1 VLPAFPADGAVL
13 KCGREADENPG
24 VSAAPSPESPR
35 PEADLRCLVCGAK
48 VRPEENWCS
57 LCHTP
62 VGHTPDGPAATAP
75 DGADTPSGAAGT
87 AGDGERPAPREV
99 DPEAVAAAEKLLA
112 QLAADEA
119 AREDTWNV
127 VPREGLSGRRG
138 TALAIGGGVA
148 FALLL
153 VLGLTL
159 LGLFL

>member
-1 VLPAFPADGAVL
+1 
-13 KCGREADENPG
+13 
-24 VSAAPSPESPR
+24 VSTAPTPETPR

-48 VRPEENWCS
+48 VRTEENWCS

-62 VGHTPDGPAATAP
+62 VGQGGPVEEPAPATDGT
-75 DGADTPSGAAGT
+75 DGTDSTD
-87 AGDGERPAPREV
+87 GDRPAPRPV
-99 DPEAVAAAEKLLA
+99 DPEAAAAAEKLLA

-119 AREDTWNV
+119 AREATWNV

-138 TALAIGGGVA
+138 MALAIGGGVA
-148 FALLL
+148 FAVLL